1 MVTKP
6 KAASAA
12 NADKAPAGEA
22 PASQASSSQ
31 APLDQANPEP
41 AQAEPAAPRTT
52 AKPRTFDKAVAALKQ
67 DVEVATGTVP
77 AQPVPAEPK
86 AVPAAPKAEP
96 IATLYLASPVTPET
110 EPAATHASA
119 PATTHLKQGV
129 TRAMKTAEQIAQFH
143 QGNMEAI
150 VKSGQIWA
158 SGLQDLSKHVASNAQ
173 ATMEETIS
181 TFRAMTSVKSLKE
194 AFELQSSFA
203 RASMEKAMS
212 ESSKLTET
220 GLKLAEQA
228 YAPITARV
236 NAAVEVFT
244 NRG

>member
-1 MVTKP
+1 MATKP

-12 NADKAPAGEA
+12 NADPT
-22 PASQASSSQ
+22 S
-31 APLDQANPEP
+31 
-41 AQAEPAAPRTT
+41 AEPIPPRAA
-52 AKPRTFDKAVAALKQ
+52 AKPKTFDKAVAALKQ
-67 DVEVATGTVP
+67 DVEAATGTS
-77 AQPVPAEPK
+77 PAEPEK
-86 AVPAAPKAEP
+86 TELEAGHAAPPPKAEPAPATKAEP
-96 IATLYLASPVTPET
+96 IAVLAIAPPALPTA
-110 EPAATHASA
+110 EPAAT
-119 PATTHLKQGV
+119 PATTEIKQGV
-129 TRAMKTAEQIAQFH
+129 NRVMKTAEQLAQFH

-150 VKSGQIWA
+150 VKSSQIWA

-203 RASMEKAMS
+203 RASMEKAIS

-236 NAAVEVFT
+236 NAAVEVLT

>member
-1 MVTKP
+1 MATKP

-12 NADKAPAGEA
+12 SADPTSGEPIPLRAPA
-22 PASQASSSQ
+22 
-31 APLDQANPEP
+31 
-41 AQAEPAAPRTT
+41 
-52 AKPRTFDKAVAALKQ
+52 KPKTFDRAVAALKQ
-67 DVEVATGTVP
+67 DVEAATGTS
-77 AQPVPAEPK
+77 PAEPEK
-86 AVPAAPKAEP
+86 TELEAGHAAPPPKAEPAPATKAEP
-96 IATLYLASPVTPET
+96 IALLAIAPPPLPTA
-110 EPAATHASA
+110 EPAATPA
-119 PATTHLKQGV
+119 PTKIKQGV
-129 TRAMKTAEQIAQFH
+129 NRVMKTAEQLAQFH

-150 VKSGQIWA
+150 VKSSQIWA

-181 TFRAMTSVKSLKE
+181 TFRAMTGVKSLKE

-203 RASMEKAMS
+203 KASMEKAMA
-212 ESSKLTET
+212 ESTKLTET

-236 NAAVEVFT
+236 NAAVEVLT

>member
-1 MVTKP
+1 MATKP

-12 NADKAPAGEA
+12 SADPTSAEPIPPRAPA
-22 PASQASSSQ
+22 
-31 APLDQANPEP
+31 
-41 AQAEPAAPRTT
+41 
-52 AKPRTFDKAVAALKQ
+52 KPKTFDKAVAALKQ
-67 DVEVATGTVP
+67 DVEAATGTS
-77 AQPVPAEPK
+77 PAEPEK
-86 AVPAAPKAEP
+86 TELEAAHAAPPPKAEPAPATKAEP
-96 IATLYLASPVTPET
+96 IALLAIAPPALPTA
-110 EPAATHASA
+110 EPAATPA
-119 PATTHLKQGV
+119 PTKIKQGV
-129 TRAMKTAEQIAQFH
+129 NRVMKTAEQLAQFH

-150 VKSGQIWA
+150 VKSSQIWA

-203 RASMEKAMS
+203 RASMEKAIS

-236 NAAVEVFT
+236 NAAVEVLT

>member
-1 MVTKP
+1 MATKP
-6 KAASAA
+6 KAASTVSAGQTPSA
-12 NADKAPAGEA
+12 LVSADAT
-22 PASQASSSQ
+22 
-31 APLDQANPEP
+31 
-41 AQAEPAAPRTT
+41 QAEPIAPRA
-52 AKPRTFDKAVAALKQ
+52 AKPKTFDKAVAALKQ
-67 DVEVATGTVP
+67 DVEVATGTS
-77 AQPVPAEPK
+77 PAE
-86 AVPAAPKAEP
+86 AAPIEHAAPPLQAEP
-96 IATLYLASPVTPET
+96 ASTTKAAPIALLAIAPPARPTA
-110 EPAATHASA
+110 EPAATAA
-119 PATTHLKQGV
+119 PTDIKQGV
-129 TRAMKTAEQIAQFH
+129 NRVMKTAEQLAQFH

-150 VKSGQIWA
+150 VKSSQIWA

-203 RASMEKAMS
+203 RASMEKAIS

-236 NAAVEVFT
+236 NAAVEVLT

>member
-1 MVTKP
+1 MATKP
-6 KAASAA
+6 KAASTV
-12 NADKAPAGEA
+12 NAGQTPSALVNPDAIPA
-22 PASQASSSQ
+22 
-31 APLDQANPEP
+31 D
-41 AQAEPAAPRTT
+41 PAAPRAA
-52 AKPRTFDKAVAALKQ
+52 AKPKTFDKAVAALKQ
-67 DVEVATGTVP
+67 DVEVATG
-77 AQPVPAEPK
+77 ASPAEATPTEH
-86 AVPAAPKAEP
+86 AAPAPQAEPAHVTKSEP
-96 IATLYLASPVTPET
+96 IAVLAVARPALPMA
-110 EPAATHASA
+110 EPAAIPAAASA
-119 PATTHLKQGV
+119 PTPIKQGV
-129 TRAMKTAEQIAQFH
+129 TRVMKTAEQLAQFH

-150 VKSGQIWA
+150 VKSSQIWA

>member
-1 MVTKP
+1 MATKP
-6 KAASAA
+6 KPASGAGA
-12 NADKAPAGEA
+12 EKVPAGQVPGITPGATPADPA
-22 PASQASSSQ
+22 P
-31 APLDQANPEP
+31 
-41 AQAEPAAPRTT
+41 PRTA
-52 AKPRTFDKAVAALKQ
+52 AKAKTFDKAVAALKQ
-67 DVEVATGTVP
+67 DVETATG
-77 AQPVPAEPK
+77 
-86 AVPAAPKAEP
+86 AVPAHVMPAVSPSAETSSSEPLHAASLPAGAAVAFAAAPAPAAIPMVASPAVSAAEP
-96 IATLYLASPVTPET
+96 SVTPI
-110 EPAATHASA
+110 
-119 PATTHLKQGV
+119 KQGV
-129 TRAMKTAEQIAQFH
+129 SRAMKTAEQLAQFH

-150 VKSGQIWA
+150 VKSSQIWA
-158 SGLQDLSKHVASNAQ
+158 TGLQDLSKHVASNAQ

>member
-6 KAASAA
+6 KAVSAA
-12 NADKAPAGEA
+12 NADQAASDPANLAPNA
-22 PASQASSSQ
+22 
-31 APLDQANPEP
+31 
-41 AQAEPAAPRTT
+41 AEPVAPRAA
-52 AKPRTFDKAVAALKQ
+52 AKPKTFDKAVAALKQ
-67 DVEVATGTVP
+67 DVDVATGAIP
-77 AQPVPAEPK
+77 AQPTPAEPV
-86 AVPAAPKAEP
+86 AVHAPQAIPVAALPKPAPAF
-96 IATLYLASPVTPET
+96 IPEAA
-110 EPAATHASA
+110 PAAT
-119 PATTHLKQGV
+119 PIKQGV

-150 VKSGQIWA
+150 VKSSQIWA
-158 SGLQDLSKHVASNAQ
+158 SGLQDLSKHVATNAQ